1 MQALQQ
7 YYITP
12 RMLTGRRRLMI
23 PGFQNDDKWR
33 MVEDEFVAVA
43 HKFTAHLHAAQY
55 QRLKER
61 AKQQNSDAL
70 RSISRPTTG
79 PVTDD
84 VRRRQAVS
92 SLHRSQSRGIKRALS
107 RAQEADASGVDEQPW
122 AGTNLQELMNSPRKK
137 PVPLANLVSTASGTR
152 AAALNRQ
159 DSTSRIPCSFP
170 KATARDGEAGSHRA
184 APFLTKHTTSARPE
198 NPPTGSDADPA
209 SSPRFQHRASAA
221 SLAVP
226 TKARVA
232 DPMPT
237 TLCEDEDSDSSVE
250 TFFDR
255 RLRERRAQQRIPKR
269 TRSSP
274 LDAAEREDQ
283 QEAKTQ
289 TSQVRSALSI
299 PSI

>member
-12 RMLTGRRRLMI
+12 RMLTGRRRFMI
-23 PGFQNDDKWR
+23 PGFQNDDRWR

-61 AKQQNSDAL
+61 AKQQSSDAL

-79 PVTDD
+79 SMTDD
-84 VRRRQAVS
+84 VRRRQAVF
-92 SLHRSQSRGIKRALS
+92 SLQRSQSRGIKRALS
-107 RAQEADASGVDEQPW
+107 RAQEADASCVNEHPCV
-122 AGTNLQELMNSPRKK
+122 GTNLQELMNSPRKK
-137 PVPLANLVSTASGTR
+137 PVPLANLVSTVSGTR
-152 AAALNRQ
+152 AAALNRR
-159 DSTSRIPCSFP
+159 DCTSRIPCSLP
-170 KATARDGEAGSHRA
+170 KATARDGEASNYRA
-184 APFLTKHTTSARPE
+184 PSFLTKHTTSARTE
-198 NPPTGSDADPA
+198 DLPTGSIADSA
-209 SSPRFQHRASAA
+209 SRPRSQHHASEA
-221 SLAVP
+221 SLPVP
-226 TKARVA
+226 IKARVA

-237 TLCEDEDSDSSVE
+237 TLCGDEDSDSSVE

-255 RLRERRAQQRIPKR
+255 RLRERRAQPRIPKR
-269 TRSSP
+269 TKSSP
-274 LDAAEREDQ
+274 SEGAEREDQ